1 MKLEEIPA
9 EERRRARDL
18 AVPARISRRDL
29 FAAFAMAGLLIDA
42 EGAKASE
49 ANEFA
54 ECAVECADALIA
66 ALDGVDE

>member
-18 AVPARISRRDL
+18 AVPARVSRRDL
-29 FAAFAMAGLLIDA
+29 FAAFSMAGLLVAA
-42 EGAKASE
+42 EGAKGSE

-54 ECAVECADALIA
+54 EVAVECADALIA
-66 ALDGVDE
+66 ALDEADE